1 MKKSRLVIIIYLLCI
16 AFENSYA
23 DTFPDAIHARLK
35 NNIVEDF
42 SSLMQGTILDE
53 MILSVKQKHPEK
65 SYARGLYA
73 QKLSRWYKIQ
83 LKPGKNL
90 IDAQRLLLK
99 TGYFDVVEAIP
110 LVKTCFNPNDPSTAQ
125 QYHLGLMKM
134 FEGWDIFQGD
144 TNTVIGITDT
154 GFEFTH
160 EDLAGSVKINYNDM
174 PDGIDNDNDGYIDNF
189 RGWDCSMND
198 NNPSSDPCAT
208 CYHGVHVAGI
218 AGAVTN
224 NALGIAGTG
233 FHCKLLPIKIAD
245 SFGVLTSA
253 YEGII
258 YAADHGCKIINC
270 SWGSMS
276 GGEYGQDVVSY
287 ATYEKQSLVIA
298 SAGNNGLLRDFYPAS
313 YREVLSVAASNQTD
327 TRWTLSNFGT
337 RVDVCAPGE
346 NIYST
351 WNGNVYTASSGTS
364 MSAPAVSGC
373 AGIVASYFPQE
384 GPLQW
389 AARIKNGCDNIDT
402 IPGNAS
408 AAGFLGRGRV
418 NLFRALQPN
427 PGPSIRLLSEQFSD
441 NADNVFEE
449 GDTLQLLSTFVN
461 DLDSSVGLNIV
472 LRSMSGFVEILDSVF
487 NAGSPGN
494 MDTCSNQNQLFR
506 FRILPGAPVN
516 HEALLKYVITDTN
529 GYLDR
534 EYAKVIVNVD
544 YINVQVNSLGI
555 SVASKGLFGY
565 NSFSQP
571 LGIGVT
577 LNGSPSLLYE
587 GGLMVGNSG
596 GQVMNRIRSSAGTAD
611 ADWNALQ
618 TVSRTEPS
626 VVSDF
631 DVKGVFDD
639 SGAGT
644 GLLGLSVRQQAYA
657 WSDPANNGYVVL
669 EYTLRNHSNNTYD
682 SLYAGLF
689 ADWDIMNYALNSV
702 QTDNSRKMGYA
713 FSNESGGLY
722 AGIKLLSSQD
732 FHHYAIDLV
741 SGGSGGVNLGDG
753 FSEQEKLFVLS
764 NNRASSGNTGS
775 GNDIGHVVSGG
786 PFMLAPQDSIS
797 IAFSILAG
805 NNPTALQIAAD
816 ASQIQYNGLITP
828 SIAEKKH
835 LQRIYPNPANDR
847 LFLPKTCKGYRIHT
861 LDGGNLMSGNEE
873 HPVDISQLK
882 PGAYL
887 IGLYNGISW
896 DYQCFI
902 KIKQDF

>member
-1 MKKSRLVIIIYLLCI
+1 MKKSNLVILLFFLCVTI
-16 AFENSYA
+16 QNNFA
-23 DTFPDAIHARLK
+23 DTLADALHVRLK
-35 NNIVEDF
+35 KNLSADF
-42 SSLMQGTILDE
+42 SSLIQGNMQDDFVLAITP
-53 MILSVKQKHPEK
+53 KHPEK
-65 SYARGLYA
+65 SNARGMYA
-73 QKLSRWYKIQ
+73 QQLSRWYKIQ
-83 LKPGKNL
+83 LNPGKNL
-90 IDAQRLLLK
+90 IDAQKQLLK
-99 TGYFDVVEAIP
+99 TGYFDVVEP
-110 LVKTCFNPNDPSTAQ
+110 VPMVKSCFNPDDPSIAQ

-134 FEGWDIFQGD
+134 FEGWDISQGD
-144 TNTVIGITDT
+144 TNIVIGITDT
-154 GFEFTH
+154 GFEFSH

-198 NNPSSDPCAT
+198 NNPGSDPCAT

-224 NALGIAGTG
+224 NAIGIAGTG
-233 FHCKLLPIKIAD
+233 FRCKLLPIKIAD

-253 YEGII
+253 YDGII

-313 YREVLSVAASNQTD
+313 YREVLSVAATNQTD
-327 TRWTLSNFGT
+327 TKWTLSNFGT

-384 GPLQW
+384 GPMQW

-402 IPGNAS
+402 IPGNAPAS
-408 AAGFLGRGRV
+408 GFLGRGRV
-418 NLFRALQPN
+418 NLLRSLQAN
-427 PGPSIRLLSEQFSD
+427 PGPSLRLLSEQFSD

-449 GDTLQLLSTFVN
+449 GDTLQLQCAFVN
-461 DLDSSVGLNIV
+461 DLDASSGLSIV
-472 LRSMSGFVEILDSVF
+472 LRSMSGFVEIIDSVF
-487 NAGSPGN
+487 NAGSPGSQ
-494 MDTCSNQNQLFR
+494 DTCINLNQLFR
-506 FRILPGAPVN
+506 LRILPGAPIN

-544 YINVQVNSLGI
+544 YINIQVNGLGI

-587 GGLMVGNSG
+587 GGLMLGSSDG
-596 GQVMNRIRSSAGTAD
+596 RVMNRIRSASGTAD
-611 ADWNALQ
+611 ADWNSVQ
-618 TVSRTEPS
+618 TVTRTEPS

-631 DVKGVFDD
+631 DVKGTFDD

-644 GLLGLSVRQQAYA
+644 GSLGISVRQQAFA
-657 WSDPANNGYVVL
+657 WSDPANNGYVIL
-669 EYTLRNHSNNTYD
+669 EYTFRNDGTNNYD

-689 ADWDIMNYALNSV
+689 ADWDIMNYALNSI
-702 QTDNSRKMGYA
+702 QTDNNRKMGVA
-713 FSNESGGLY
+713 FSNETGGLY
-722 AGIKLLSSQD
+722 AGIKLLSSQT

-741 SGGSGGVNLGDG
+741 SGGNGGVNLGDG
-753 FSEQEKLFVLS
+753 FSEQEKLFVMS
-764 NNRASSGNTGS
+764 NNRPSAGQSGT
-775 GNDIGHVVSGG
+775 GNDIGHTVSAG
-786 PFMLAPQDSIS
+786 PFMLASQDSVS
-797 IAFSILAG
+797 IAFAILAAANATG
-805 NNPTALQIAAD
+805 LQNAAD
-816 ASQIQYNGLITP
+816 AADIQYNGLITYTASAKSVP
-828 SIAEKKH
+828 E
-835 LQRIYPNPANDR
+835 RMYPNPASDR
-847 LFLPKTCKGYRIHT
+847 LFLPKSCKNFSIIT
-861 LDGGNLMSGNEE
+861 LDGLTLMTGNGENEAN
-873 HPVDISQLK
+873 ISWLK
-882 PGAYL
+882 PGSYL
-887 IGLYNGISW
+887 IGLHDGKTWEYRR
-896 DYQCFI
+896 FI
-902 KIKQDF
+902 KIKQGF